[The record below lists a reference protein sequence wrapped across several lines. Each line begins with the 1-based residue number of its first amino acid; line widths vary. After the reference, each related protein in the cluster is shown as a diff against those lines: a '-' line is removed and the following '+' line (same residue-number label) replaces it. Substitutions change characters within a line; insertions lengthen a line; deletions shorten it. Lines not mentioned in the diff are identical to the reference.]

1 MFVLIADAKVYLAG
15 GVTTTVAAAM
25 FRVLGAVRAVERR
38 LAQASSAGP
47 SAPGTGP

>member
-1 MFVLIADAKVYLAG
+1 MFVITPDAKVYLAG

-38 LAQASSAGP
+38 LERALPTDG
-47 SAPGTGP
+47 